1 MYVQSISY
9 YMLPFASISSP
20 YFSVENDY
28 DMLSIVLTFSSGQTV
43 GGVQTTNV
51 TILDDSNVENDEVF
65 TISINSMDP
74 GVMLGISTAW
84 VTIIEDS
91 TDSMLSSSADNI
103 DIASSYE

>member
-1 MYVQSISY
+1 MCY
-9 YMLPFASISSP
+9 LLSSP
-20 YFSVENDY
+20 YFSAGNDY
-28 DMLSIVLTFSSGQTV
+28 DMLSIVLTFSSGQSV
-43 GGVQTTNV
+43 GGVQTTSV
-51 TILDDSNVENDEVF
+51 TIQDDSSVENDEVF
-65 TISINSMDP
+65 SVSISSMDS

>member
-1 MYVQSISY
+1 M
-9 YMLPFASISSP
+9 
-20 YFSVENDY
+20 
-28 DMLSIVLTFSSGQTV
+28 VLTFSSGQSV

-65 TISINSMDP
+65 TVSMNSMDP

-91 TDSMLSSSADNI
+91 SDSMLPCSTG
-103 DIASSYE
+103 

>member
-1 MYVQSISY
+1 MCY
-9 YMLPFASISSP
+9 LLSSP
-20 YFSVENDY
+20 YFSAGNDY
-28 DMLSIVLTFSSGQTV
+28 DMLSIVLTFSSGQSV
-43 GGVQTTNV
+43 GGAQTTSV
-51 TILDDSNVENDEVF
+51 TIQDDSSVENDEVF
-65 TISINSMDP
+65 SVSISSMDS